1 MTYQHNKDHGAAK
14 KLLDMDDPMTVLL
27 AKLTGS
33 SVSKPRQPIPY
44 NLWAKEN
51 RAVIEMEYSK
61 ERRRLN
67 STKGDLMKL
76 RAGVTR
82 KLFDALPKNVRDGWQ
97 EKAKKEHVAALKA
110 WEERLTG
117 SPSTDPK
124 SRQEY
129 VVYSCSI
136 FLYSKLLILDVSKD

>member
-1 MTYQHNKDHGAAK
+1 MTI
-14 KLLDMDDPMTVLL
+14 LL

-33 SVSKPRQPIPY
+33 SISKPRQPIPY

-51 RAVIEMEYSK
+51 RITIEAEYNR

-67 STKGDLMKL
+67 SNKNNLIKL

-82 KLFDALPKNVRDGWQ
+82 KLFDALPEDVRDEWQ
-97 EKAKKEHVAALKA
+97 SKAKLEHVQAVKA
-110 WEERLTG
+110 WEERLT
-117 SPSTDPK
+117 SPALTDPK

-129 VVYSCSI
+129 VICSVSV
-136 FLYSKLLILDVSKD
+136 FLFLTDEF